1 METIEFTL
9 LSKSGV
15 RSSSRRMKNGMSE
28 CAKEASISS
37 LSLVVKNRIK
47 RIIESSNMFDSIVK
61 VEVVCAEPYLEID
74 EEIESFFNRDW
85 VEREEH
91 VGYSYKCKGFNVK
104 LFFPNNNI
112 KNTFKLKGNLSK
124 LLNQLNNQYTQK
136 DHFSVV

>member
-15 RSSSRRMKNGMSE
+15 RSSSRM
-28 CAKEASISS
+28 
-37 LSLVVKNRIK
+37 VKNQIK
-47 RIIESSNMFDSIVK
+47 RIIESSNAFDSIVK
-61 VEVVCAEPYLEID
+61 VEVVCAGPYLET
-74 EEIESFFNRDW
+74 ESFFNMDRVDRG
-85 VEREEH
+85 VH
-91 VGYSYKCKGFNVK
+91 VGYSYICKGFNVK